1 MTTIRFV
8 RRVAPLSALLPAMAL
23 AQGTTLEQVIITAPQ
38 MADPLTVITDPKAPR
53 QPLPAHDGADYLKTI
68 PGFNVIR
75 KGGTDGD
82 PVFRG
87 MAASRLNIVLDGEH
101 IFGGCGGRMD
111 PPTAYVYPESYD
123 RVTVIKG
130 PQTVLHGPGNSAATV
145 LFERD
150 PPRFDEPGREGYGSA
165 LLGSFGRNDQVLGLS
180 AGDESYYV
188 RGGATRSDMNDYRDG
203 DGTRVHS
210 RYTRW
215 SADLAVGWT
224 PDADTLIE
232 LSTARSDGEA
242 AYADRMMD
250 GTLFERTNWG
260 LKAERRNLSALID
273 KVEGQV
279 YYNYVDHVMD
289 NYSMRS
295 LPPMGM
301 MANKRVGNPD
311 RETTGLRMT
320 AELLPGGATLATIG
334 VDHRR
339 DVHSARSS
347 QNQDMDPYQLKPRM
361 EDARFSQ
368 TGLFGEVEHDL
379 NARNRIIGGLRVDWW
394 EAEDRRRSGPTAGET
409 RDKTLTGGFVRQE
422 HDLGTATLLYA
433 GLGHVQRF
441 PDYWELISQGRE
453 SETTGSA
460 FHTRPEHTTQIDVGL
475 IHASGPWHTSVSGFI
490 NRIDDFILIDTRF
503 PGKEGTMVSR
513 NIDAS
518 TWGAEAGL
526 AWSSGPWKLDG
537 TLAYVRGENDTDNV
551 PLAQIPPLEVR
562 LGAEYTTGAWSLGA
576 LVRVVADQNRVDV
589 GAGNIVGQDIDETDG
604 FTVVSINGSYRLR
617 PNMLLAAGI
626 DNLFDET
633 YAEHISRAGFAV
645 PGFEQTTRVN
655 EPGRNLWASLK
666 VDF

>member
-1 MTTIRFV
+1 MTTFRLPLCAV
-8 RRVAPLSALLPAMAL
+8 PLSALLPAVAL
-23 AQGTTLEQVIITAPQ
+23 AQGLAVEQIIITAPQ
-38 MADPLTVITDPKAPR
+38 MADPLTVTTDPRSPR
-53 QPLPAHDGADYLKTI
+53 QPLPAHDGADYLKTV
-68 PGFNVIR
+68 PGFSVIR

-87 MAASRLNIVLDGEH
+87 MAASRLNILLDGEL

-123 RVTVIKG
+123 RVMVIKG

-150 PPRFDEPGREGYGSA
+150 PPRFDEPGLEGYGSA
-165 LLGSFGRNDQVLGLS
+165 LFGSFGRNDQVLGLS
-180 AGDESYYV
+180 AGTPSYYV
-188 RGGATRSDMNDYRDG
+188 RGDATRSDMDDYRDG

-215 SADLAVGWT
+215 SADLAAGWT

-250 GTLFERTNWG
+250 GTRFERTNWG
-260 LKAERRNLSALID
+260 LKAERHNLSPLIG
-273 KVEGQV
+273 KVEGQA

-289 NYSMRS
+289 NYSLR
-295 LPPMGM
+295 PQTMGT
-301 MANKRVGNPD
+301 KRASNPD
-311 RETTGLRMT
+311 RETTGLHAS
-320 AELLPGGATLATIG
+320 AELLPGAATRVNVG

-339 DVHSARSS
+339 DIHTARSS
-347 QNQDMDPYQLKPRM
+347 QDQELDPYQLKPRM

-368 TGLFGEVEHDL
+368 IGLFGEVEHTV
-379 NARNRIIGGLRVDWW
+379 NPRNRVIGGLRVDWW
-394 EAEDRRRSGPTAGET
+394 EAEDRRGSGSTAGET
-409 RDKTLTGGFVRQE
+409 RDRTLTGGFVRHE
-422 HDLGTATLLYA
+422 HDLGTATMLYA

-453 SETTGSA
+453 SETTDSA
-460 FHTRPEHTTQIDVGL
+460 FHTAPEKTTQLDLGL
-475 IHASGPWHTSVSGFI
+475 IHASGPWHTSVSAFI
-490 NRIDDFILIDTRF
+490 SRVDDFILIDTRF

-526 AWSSGPWKLDG
+526 AWSAGPWKLDG

-551 PLAQIPPLEVR
+551 PLAQIPPLELR
-562 LGAEYTTGAWSLGA
+562 LGAEYATGTWSLGS
-576 LVRVVADQNRVDV
+576 LVRVVADQDRVDE
-589 GAGNIVGQDIDETDG
+589 GAGNIVGQDIGESDG

-617 PNMLLAAGI
+617 GNVLLAAGV
-626 DNLFDET
+626 DNLLDET

-645 PGFEQTTRVN
+645 PGYEQTDRVN

-666 VDF
+666 VEF